1 VIHLSCGLNRFTDFA
16 PPLDVIALVLTLCV
30 RLHHS
35 GARPLSPVS
44 DSLSVVIV
52 SFSLCCEMLQGE
64 AGKSL
69 ESPDQ
74 RLEVS

>member
-1 VIHLSCGLNRFTDFA
+1 VISSYPF
-16 PPLDVIALVLTLCV
+16 
-30 RLHHS
+30 
-35 GARPLSPVS
+35 
-44 DSLSVVIV
+44 
-52 SFSLCCEMLQGE
+52 CCEMLQGE